1 MRNFINSMKG
11 RTQAKNNTSKQKSG
25 EAHEVDL
32 AHMNDLNTASS
43 SGYFA
48 LKMQNRIE
56 SIDENLM
63 VIRLL
68 PI

>member
-1 MRNFINSMKG
+1 MKG
-11 RTQAKNNTSKQKSG
+11 RVQARNHTSKQKSG

-32 AHMNDLNTASS
+32 ADMNDLSTTSS

-48 LKMQNRIE
+48 LKMPNRIE